1 MHSHRPKPSG
11 PPRKAGFSL
20 IELLTVIAIISVLM
34 TVGAIGIGSLLG
46 GKGVTS
52 GVASAESVFDEA
64 RSTAVSQRTKARVL
78 IDVTDPKNQNYLR
91 RMLVAY
97 EELDDDG
104 NPKSNVWTISNRGL
118 MLPDQVYFSR
128 VYSKK
133 SLTGSGELDK
143 MSLNG
148 VARDYVG
155 EYYYYEFNEEGICR
169 PSSTGMEKVGAE
181 KPGNA
186 TFVLGTG
193 VREVNSEEPR
203 VTASTKRDF
212 GGFVIWRNGR
222 TSIFRS
228 PNQLNIPENITKF

>member
-1 MHSHRPKPSG
+1 M
-11 PPRKAGFSL
+11 

-52 GVASAESVFDEA
+52 AVASAESVFDEA

-78 IDVTDPKNQNYLR
+78 IDATNPRNPNYLR
-91 RMLVAY
+91 RMLVAF
-97 EELDDDG
+97 EELDEQG
-104 NPKSNVWTISNRGL
+104 NPKSGQWTISNRGVV
-118 MLPDQVYFSR
+118 LPDQVYFSKA
-128 VYSKK
+128 YSKK
-133 SLTGSGELDK
+133 SLTSGGEMDK
-143 MSLNG
+143 MTLSNVG
-148 VARDYVG
+148 RDFVG

-169 PSSTGMEKVGAE
+169 PDTNASIGSE

-186 TFVLGTG
+186 TFVVGTG
-193 VREVNSEEPR
+193 IREANAENPR

-222 TSIFRS
+222 TSVFRNPS
-228 PNQLNIPENITKF
+228 QINIPDSVTEF